1 MMDQNAFFCFLV
13 HQFRE
18 FSVFKPHY
26 ELCDG
31 KTYDPKKQ
39 YCKLAATVE
48 NYGWLEDARDE
59 PHIQIYKTVEICN
72 DGETSCQTWMAENL
86 NYSVDPGERSWCG
99 GGSRETVGDCSKY
112 GRLYTWTAAVGKTE
126 DECGYGKVCDLPS
139 GNVSGVCPEGWHL
152 PSDDEWNTLFIAAGG
167 IGIAGQKLKSN
178 TNLWKQE
185 EGISNDDSFGF
196 AALPAGYR
204 YYGEIFYEEGEKAYF
219 WSATTI
225 FHTKM
230 QMNASTVIIL
240 RPVPNKN
247 PTKAP
252 HADFRDFSV
261 CPLV

>member
-1 MMDQNAFFCFLV
+1 MNKIFL
-13 HQFRE
+13 
-18 FSVFKPHY
+18 
-26 ELCDG
+26 LA
-31 KTYDPKKQ
+31 
-39 YCKLAATVE
+39 LAASTFMLVACGDDDSSFE
-48 NYGWLEDARDE
+48 GAKTAWDYLNPGIDYGEFTDARDGQ
-59 PHIQIYKTVEICN
+59 HIQIYKTVEICN

-99 GGSRETVGDCSKY
+99 GGEKNKVSEGDCSKY
-112 GRLYTWTAAVGKTE
+112 GRLYTWTAAVGKT

-204 YYGEIFYEEGEKAYF
+204 YYGEIFYKEGEKAYF
-219 WSATTI
+219 W
-225 FHTKM
+225 
-230 QMNASTVIIL
+230 NSTEFSKDL
-240 RPVPNKN
+240 
-247 PTKAP
+247 A
-252 HADFRDFSV
+252 FSV
-261 CPLV
+261 RCVKNKISLYNRA